1 MSGTARAAQG
11 DKRVKVS
18 STTGSRKDGGASEK
32 VVETVTVERY
42 WPSKAPKWAAGEEE
56 EEKGFVPS
64 ASASSAPPPVAVD
77 RRLQRLAERGA
88 LTEYDFEKTESAKT
102 RLAQKR
108 KRSAWQ
114 DVTAILAKELRGAS
128 TALLYLHVST
138 TLIYPI
144 TSSTILHR

>member
-11 DKRVKVS
+11 DKRIKVS

-77 RRLQRLAERGA
+77 RRLQRLAERGGGSERQ
-88 LTEYDFEKTESAKT
+88 TG
-102 RLAQKR
+102 R
-108 KRSAWQ
+108 
-114 DVTAILAKELRGAS
+114 
-128 TALLYLHVST
+128 
-138 TLIYPI
+138 
-144 TSSTILHR
+144 